1 VTGRRPSFDTAG
13 VAAATAPLTIRVL
26 GPLDVERADA
36 VLPIGSAMQRR
47 LLAALVAAR
56 GEAVSTDRLVAAL
69 WGEAPP
75 PSARNGLQSYV
86 ARLRRT
92 LGDAEVIRSGP
103 GGYALDVARVSVDAW
118 TFQDLVRDARR
129 ALDTEPTGTVE
140 ALRAGLASWRG
151 EAFGDAADGSARDA
165 ASRLADLRAE
175 AVELL
180 ARAQLR
186 AGDPVEAL
194 AVLAELPAGAELRE
208 SALLLRVDALAL
220 AGRLPEALEAV
231 RSYRERLA
239 DELGLDASP
248 VVDDAERR
256 LLRGELGA
264 DRRADRGATRP
275 GVPPLGHTPL
285 PPPRVWTE
293 TVGRDAD
300 LARIASA
307 LGAAR
312 LVTLVGPG
320 GVGKSRLASLIGHD
334 RPDRGGWIDL
344 APVRRAEDVAPAF
357 AEGLGLSVPPGTA
370 VAEAIVDALAGSDAL
385 VIVDNCEHVLDPVA
399 ALVDAAFGRS
409 TAHRGRLLAT
419 SRERLDVAGELVIQ
433 IAPLRVPRA
442 EEATEDDPAVRL
454 FLERLS
460 AAGGQAVPPR
470 DAAAVVAA
478 VDGLPL
484 AIELAAAQAA
494 SLPTDALVER
504 LGDRLDVL
512 VGSRRRHGERHRTL
526 ERVAR
531 WSYDLLPDSEQRLFR
546 RLSVFPATFGLEDAE
561 RICSGAGLPDEQVAA
576 SLARLVDASM
586 VVRLDDGR
594 FRLLEPLQRF
604 AAAQLESSGDAPV
617 VRARQR
623 DHALELAAQADAAV
637 SGPDETD
644 AIVAVEGALPDLR
657 AVHARALED
666 GDLTTV
672 ARLTAH
678 LYRFA
683 YLQAR
688 SDVLLWGAA
697 LADEP
702 AADVSATDRARALAA
717 AATGAW
723 LAGDLARA
731 LDLLAEAERSIVD
744 GSVDEWG
751 RITVAEVAGDV
762 HLAAGQLDAA
772 VAAFT
777 TNRACAE
784 AFGHAGLAANAEVGL
799 AFVTF
804 LRGDREAARLL
815 ARSGVERAA
824 AAGSPSVLALA
835 EYTLGEVLADED
847 PDAALAALARSRA
860 LAVAAGARFHEGLA
874 RTADVA
880 LRGRHGPP
888 AEALPRYREALE
900 LWRDSGAQGPLLTVL
915 RNLVVLL
922 VRTGADEAALSI
934 HAVTERLAGTP
945 SYGDE
950 ARRLAAAVAAARER
964 LGPASVDRAGELAL
978 VELRDA
984 ADLALAA
991 LTPMAAAGPGGPDG
1005 S

>member
-1 VTGRRPSFDTAG
+1 VTGRRATFDTAA
-13 VAAATAPLTIRVL
+13 VTAVTAPLTIRVL

-36 VLPIGSAMQRR
+36 VQPIGSAMQRR
-47 LLAALVAAR
+47 LLAALVASR

-75 PSARNGLQSYV
+75 ASARNGLQSYV

-103 GGYALDVARVSVDAW
+103 GGYTLDVGRVTVDAW

-129 ALDTEPTGTVE
+129 ALETEPAGTVE

-151 EAFGDAADGSARDA
+151 EAFGDAADGFARDA
-165 ASRLADLRAE
+165 ASRLEDLRAE

-186 AGDPVEAL
+186 AGNPVEAL
-194 AVLAELPAGAELRE
+194 AVLAELPTGAELRE
-208 SALLLRVDALAL
+208 STLLLRVEGLAL
-220 AGRLPEALEAV
+220 AGRLPDALEAV
-231 RSYRERLA
+231 RSYRARLA

-248 VVDDAERR
+248 AVDDAERR
-256 LLRGELGA
+256 LLRGEPGTDHGGVA
-264 DRRADRGATRP
+264 RPAFRAVGR
-275 GVPPLGHTPL
+275 TPL
-285 PPPRVWTE
+285 PPPRVWTA

-300 LARIASA
+300 LARVASA
-307 LGAAR
+307 LGAAQ

-320 GVGKSRLASLIGHD
+320 GVGKSRLASLIGRD

-357 AEGLGLSVPPGTA
+357 AEGLGISVPPGTA
-370 VAEAIVDALAGSDAL
+370 VAEAVVDALAGSDAL

-399 ALVDAAFGRS
+399 ALVDATFARS
-409 TAHRGRLLAT
+409 PAHRGRLLAT
-419 SRERLDVAGELVIQ
+419 SRERLDVAGELVIP

-442 EEATEDDPAVRL
+442 EEATPDDPAVRL

-460 AAGGQAVPPR
+460 AAGGSAVPPR

-494 SLPTDALVER
+494 SLPTGALVER
-504 LGDRLDVL
+504 LGERLDIL

-531 WSYDLLPDSEQRLFR
+531 WSYDLLPGTEQRLFR

-561 RICSGAGLPDEQVAA
+561 RIGRGTDLPSEQVAA
-576 SLARLVDASM
+576 ALAHLVDASM

-617 VRARQR
+617 VRARLR
-623 DHALELAAQADAAV
+623 RHALELAAQADAAV

-644 AIVAVEGALPDLR
+644 VIVSVERALPDLR
-657 AVHARALED
+657 AVHARAIEE
-666 GDLTTV
+666 GDLGTV
-672 ARLTAH
+672 ARLTAQ

-688 SDVLLWGAA
+688 PDVLLWGAA
-697 LADEP
+697 LAGEP
-702 AADVSATDRARALAA
+702 AADASATDRARALAA

-723 LAGDLARA
+723 LSGDLARA
-731 LDLLAEAERSIVD
+731 LGLLAEAERSIDD
-744 GSVDEWG
+744 GSVDDWG

-772 VAAFT
+772 MAAFT
-777 TNRACAE
+777 TNRTCAE
-784 AFGHAGLAANAEVGL
+784 AFGHVGLAANAEVGL

-804 LRGDREAARLL
+804 LRGDREAAVLL

-824 AAGSPSVLALA
+824 AAGSASVLALA
-835 EYTLGEVLADED
+835 EYTLGEVLADAD
-847 PDAALAALARSRA
+847 PDAALAALGRSRA

-922 VRTGADEAALSI
+922 ARTGADEAALTI
-934 HAVTERLAGTP
+934 HAVTEQLAVAP

-950 ARRLAAAVAAARER
+950 ARRLDAAVAAARER
-964 LGPASVDRAGELAL
+964 LGPASAADPTAALDPVD
-978 VELRDA
+978 LRGA
-984 ADLALAA
+984 ADLALAILA
-991 LTPMAAAGPGGPDG
+991 PLAVAGSGGPAEA
-1005 S
+1005 